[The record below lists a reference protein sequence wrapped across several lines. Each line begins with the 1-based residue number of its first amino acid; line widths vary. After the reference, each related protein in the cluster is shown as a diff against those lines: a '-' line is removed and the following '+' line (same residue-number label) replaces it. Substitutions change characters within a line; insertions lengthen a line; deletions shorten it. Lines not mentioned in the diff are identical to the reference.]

1 MAVAPF
7 SDSSLARLYNGFWSQ
22 SGLRMAGFSD
32 QALQLPPGAVTY
44 HDIFEA
50 KYVTEYLEQYV
61 DSHIYQST
69 SLRARI
75 SFGFSVIGMQKHD
88 GVWHVESRGG
98 QSIRARKIVVATGHT
113 SRPMMPTL
121 PGKGEFSGPIIH
133 QRDFGKA
140 SNEIFDSTSISNVTV
155 LGGGKSAAD
164 MVYNAVK
171 AGKKVAWIIRQD
183 GEGPAAFSAAAGKGP
198 YKNGPEIAATRMM
211 STLSPSCFSE
221 PSWLS
226 SLVHGTARGRRILA
240 QIWLGADE
248 ACRKT
253 ADFEKRKD
261 ARSGFAGLQSSTAI
275 FWCTGPIGMIQ
286 HEDFWDT
293 IAKNV
298 SVFRHN
304 ILHLRERCIVLDDE
318 SEVPA
323 DALFCGTGWNP
334 EYPFLSKGQTVDL
347 GLPHANED
355 DPPDVARKWES
366 LLKAADDEVIARFP
380 QLADPPPFY
389 KRRQNSTATRLYNC
403 VAPLSDDSI
412 LFLGNV
418 YLSNAFRTAEAQA
431 IWATAYFDG
440 NVVLP
445 TREKSERDIAYMAA
459 FSKRRYPS
467 HGATGNYFHMDL
479 VGYSDRLLQDV
490 GLVSH
495 RRQWWWQ
502 DFFYPCLASDFSH
515 IKDEYLAKFGQHY

>member
-1 MAVAPF
+1 
-7 SDSSLARLYNGFWSQ
+7 
-22 SGLRMAGFSD
+22 MAGFSD
-32 QALQLPPGAVTY
+32 RTLQLPPGTETY

-61 DSHIYQST
+61 DNHVYQET
-69 SLRARI
+69 SLRTRI
-75 SFGFSVIGMQKHD
+75 LFGFSVVSLQKTD
-88 GVWHVESRGG
+88 RLWHVEGHHG
-98 QSIRARKIVVATGHT
+98 QRIRARKIVVATGHT

-121 PGKGEFSGPIIH
+121 PGRKEFLGKIIH
-133 QRDFGKA
+133 QKDFGKA
-140 SNEIFDSTSISNVTV
+140 SREIFESSSRANIAV

-164 MVYNAVK
+164 MVYISVK

-183 GEGPAAFSAAAGKGP
+183 GEGPAAFSAAVGKGP

-221 PSWLS
+221 PNWLN
-226 SLVHGTARGRRILA
+226 SLVHGTKRGRHIIA

-248 ACRKT
+248 ACRKA
-253 ADFEKRKD
+253 ADFEKRQG
-261 ARSGFAGLQSSTAI
+261 AQPGFAGLQSSTAI

-286 HEDFWDT
+286 HDDFWDT

-304 ILHLRERCIVLDDE
+304 ILELRERCVVLE
-318 SEVPA
+318 NHSEVPA
-323 DALFCGTGWNP
+323 DALFCGTGWDAQ
-334 EYPFLSKGQTVDL
+334 YPFLSKKQIVEF
-347 GLPHANED
+347 GLPHASED
-355 DPPDVARKWES
+355 DSPDVAKKWAS
-366 LLKAADDEVIARFP
+366 LLQAADDGVVARFP
-380 QLADPPPFY
+380 QLADPPTFFERP
-389 KRRQNSTATRLYNC
+389 RNTTATRLYRC
-403 VAPLSDDSI
+403 IAPLSDDSI
-412 LFLGNV
+412 LFLGDV

-431 IWATAYFDG
+431 IWATAYLDG
-440 NVVLP
+440 HVALP
-445 TREKSERDIAYMAA
+445 AQEKAERDIAYMAA

-479 VGYSDRLLQDV
+479 IGYSDRLLQDV

-515 IKDEYLAKFGQHY
+515 IKDEYLAKFNGHH